1 MSLHTTPHLNAARR
15 RARKR
20 TLARRD
26 GARCSYC
33 WTPLPDLRAAT
44 LDHVVP
50 ISLFFTWRPENLV
63 LACRSCNDRK
73 ADRLPLCV
81 ALLLCAQS
89 AADLRD
95 GQRHGRDGSRHG
107 ERDGRDGQR
116 DGARSGEVE
125 EVDAGVDTVAVH
137 PTSTRA
143 STSPLVVDWSGLA
156 RLARAAQ
163 SVADVHPVS
172 TQSGSDWETVGQQSG
187 ARVGRLRALDG
198 STHRS
203 RSDQPVRAVRTPVR
217 THPHAIRTPAHTE
230 PHGTHTANRAQPRAN
245 AIQPRACRA
254 EPRANRAHVTRLCDA
269 PRTRPCDG
277 RPHAGVVSV

>member
-1 MSLHTTPHLNAARR
+1 MSRHASPHLSAARR

-26 GARCSYC
+26 GSRCSYC

-73 ADRLPLCV
+73 ADRLPLSV

-95 GQRHGRDGSRHG
+95 GPRHGERHGRDG
-107 ERDGRDGQR
+107 GRDA
-116 DGARSGEVE
+116 ARSGEVE
-125 EVDAGVDTVAVH
+125 EVDAGVDTIAVH

-143 STSPLVVDWSGLA
+143 STSPLVADWSGLA
-156 RLARAAQ
+156 RLAHAAQ
-163 SVADVHPVS
+163 SAADVHPVS
-172 TQSGSDWETVGQQSG
+172 TQSGSDRETVGHQSG
-187 ARVGRLRALDG
+187 ARVGRLNALDR

-203 RSDQPVRAVRTPVR
+203 TSDQPVRAVRTHV
-217 THPHAIRTPAHTE
+217 RTPAHTE
-230 PHGTHTANRAQPRAN
+230 PHGTRTANRAQPRTCRAQPRGN
-245 AIQPRACRA
+245 VIQPRAFRA
-254 EPRANRAHVTRLCDA
+254 EPHANRAHVTRLCDA

-277 RPHAGVVSV
+277 RPQSGVVSV